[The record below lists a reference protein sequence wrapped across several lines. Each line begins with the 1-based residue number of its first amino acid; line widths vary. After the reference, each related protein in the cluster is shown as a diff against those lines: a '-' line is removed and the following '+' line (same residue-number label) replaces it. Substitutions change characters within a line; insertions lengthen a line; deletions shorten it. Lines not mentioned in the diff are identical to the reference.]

1 MHVARGGRHPSHH
14 GPRGSGSPHA
24 PSTGAATAW
33 TDESRM
39 IARHDAPTS
48 LDKSNLWSA
57 LAAPLDADAIAWRQE
72 GPPVARDG
80 GWYARYVAHSGANA
94 VRERLD
100 RVVPGEWDL
109 TLELLPSLPAR
120 AGEPQECAFKARL
133 QILGVIREDVGTG
146 ADYKSAAND
155 ALARAAVRFGIGHEL
170 NGREP
175 NWVVVDGPDAAEP
188 LDAPAAAD
196 ARRAAAAIARRATA
210 PAPARPAVVDAAPEL
225 TSDDASRESSSS
237 NAAGDDPSC
246 PKCSGRMW
254 DNRLTK
260 RNPKAP
266 DFKCRDRSCDG
277 VIWPPRPGESAEPAG
292 APADAP
298 GDGSAAA
305 RGNGRA
311 ASRSRATTAVAA
323 EPRFDAAPLGSPI
336 DDDDLPF

>member
-1 MHVARGGRHPSHH
+1 
-14 GPRGSGSPHA
+14 
-24 PSTGAATAW
+24 
-33 TDESRM
+33 M

-48 LDKSNLWSA
+48 LDKPNLWSA
-57 LAAPLDADAIAWRQE
+57 LAAPLDADATAWRQE
-72 GPPVARDG
+72 GVPVARDG
-80 GWYARYVAHSGANA
+80 GWYVRYVAHPGANA

-109 TLELLPSLPAR
+109 TLELLPPLSAR

-146 ADYKSAAND
+146 ADYKAAAND

-170 NGREP
+170 NDREP
-175 NWVVVDGPDAAEP
+175 NWVVVDGPEASRP
-188 LDAPAAAD
+188 VDAPAAAD
-196 ARRAAAAIARRATA
+196 ARRAAAATATRPVSVEAEPLDATA
-210 PAPARPAVVDAAPEL
+210 NDGLGEASSAGTTAEEDPA
-225 TSDDASRESSSS
+225 
-237 NAAGDDPSC
+237 C
-246 PKCSGRMW
+246 PKCNGRMW

-277 VIWPPRPGESAEPAG
+277 VVWPPRPGETAEPSE
-292 APADAP
+292 APASAP
-298 GDGSAAA
+298 AA
-305 RGNGRA
+305 RSGGRTPTRARA
-311 ASRSRATTAVAA
+311 ASVVSA

>member
-1 MHVARGGRHPSHH
+1 
-14 GPRGSGSPHA
+14 
-24 PSTGAATAW
+24 
-33 TDESRM
+33 M

-48 LDKSNLWSA
+48 PDKPNLWSA
-57 LAAPLDADAIAWRQE
+57 LAAPLDADATAWRQD
-72 GPPVARDG
+72 GGPVARDG
-80 GWYARYVAHSGANA
+80 AWYVRYVAHPGANA

-109 TLELLPSLPAR
+109 TLELLPPLPAH

-146 ADYKSAAND
+146 ADYKAAAND

-170 NGREP
+170 NDREP
-175 NWVVVDGPDAAEP
+175 NWVVVDDPEFARPAE
-188 LDAPAAAD
+188 APAMAD
-196 ARRAAAAIARRATA
+196 ARRSAAVDARGATRLAAAQPTSAEPTAA
-210 PAPARPAVVDAAPEL
+210 PASNEAEDEFGAVVTAAPS
-225 TSDDASRESSSS
+225 T
-237 NAAGDDPSC
+237 DDPSC

-277 VIWPPRPGESAEPAG
+277 VVWPPRPGEAAEPAPMPVAAT
-292 APADAP
+292 AP
-298 GDGSAAA
+298 AA
-305 RGNGRA
+305 RGTGRT
-311 ASRSRATTAVAA
+311 STRTRATAAAAA
-323 EPRFDAAPLGSPI
+323 EPRFDAAPLGSSI